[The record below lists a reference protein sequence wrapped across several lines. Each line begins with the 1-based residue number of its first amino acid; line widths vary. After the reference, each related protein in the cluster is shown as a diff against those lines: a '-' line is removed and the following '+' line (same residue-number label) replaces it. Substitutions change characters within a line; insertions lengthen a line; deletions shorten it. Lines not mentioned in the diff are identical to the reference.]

1 MKKGKE
7 FLEFGTYA
15 EKFPGINNK
24 KISYYVCKAT
34 SAATTNFANIPVASS
49 RTVLL
54 LKIFCLLLA
63 CESL

>member
-34 SAATTNFANIPVASS
+34 SEN
-49 RTVLL
+49 LL
-54 LKIFCLLLA
+54 SIIGL
-63 CESL
+63 